1 MYSAEF
7 TEREKELCDFV
18 KPYTMTSQYKLY
30 TMIHSVEYIIK
41 NNIKGAIVECGVWK
55 AGNMMLAAKVL
66 KELGDETRDLYLFDT
81 FEGMSEPTCTDIG
94 IDGLNAIEQ
103 FEKMKENN
111 NSSSWCY
118 SSLEEVK
125 ENMSKTGYAKNKIHY
140 IKGKVEDTIPNVL
153 PDTISLLRLD
163 TDWYESTK
171 HELIYLYPKLTKKGI
186 LLIDD
191 YGYWQGSKKAV
202 DEYIEEEKLSIFL
215 NRIDLSGRLAV
226 KI

>member
-1 MYSAEF
+1 MLKIKF
-7 TEREKELCDFV
+7 
-18 KPYTMTSQYKLY
+18 
-30 TMIHSVEYIIK
+30 II
-41 NNIKGAIVECGVWK
+41 
-55 AGNMMLAAKVL
+55 L
-66 KELGDETRDLYLFDT
+66 
-81 FEGMSEPTCTDIG
+81 
-94 IDGLNAIEQ
+94 
-103 FEKMKENN
+103 
-111 NSSSWCY
+111 
-118 SSLEEVK
+118 
-125 ENMSKTGYAKNKIHY
+125 
-140 IKGKVEDTIPNVL
+140 KGKVEDTIPNVL

-171 HELIYLYPKLTKKGI
+171 HELTYLYPKLTKKGI